1 MSGLLIGLF
10 GKQKELRI
18 TPAEAG
24 KAMATSAANYQSF
37 VEELAKHGPVNEI
50 EAWGLNIFC
59 IAFGMKLATHGR
71 LSPDAEQELLE
82 NFYRTT
88 YEIATGAFKPDENGY
103 ETFVEWM
110 TQKFKEYD
118 PHAQRYF
125 FQADKNEFDFGGAIV
140 KNLLNREKDAHA
152 SLLAFHPAIQRIVN
166 TAKIIKDV
174 QFRI

>member
-1 MSGLLIGLF
+1 MSGLLTGLF

-24 KAMATSAANYQSF
+24 KSMATSAANYQSF
-37 VEELAKHGPVNEI
+37 VEGLAKHGTVNEI

-59 IAFGMKLATHGR
+59 VAFGMKLATNGR
-71 LSPDAEQELLE
+71 MSPAGEQELIE

-88 YEIATGAFKPDENGY
+88 YEIATDASKLGEDGY
-103 ETFVEWM
+103 EAFVAWI
-110 TQKFKEYD
+110 TQKSKEYD

-125 FQADKNEFDFGGAIV
+125 FQADKNEFDFGSVIV

-166 TAKIIKDV
+166 TAKIFKEV